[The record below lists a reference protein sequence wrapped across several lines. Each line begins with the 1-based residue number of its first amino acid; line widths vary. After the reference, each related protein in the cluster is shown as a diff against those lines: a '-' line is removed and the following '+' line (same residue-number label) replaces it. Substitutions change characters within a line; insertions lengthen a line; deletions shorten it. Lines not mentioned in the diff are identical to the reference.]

1 MNKKGLV
8 CFVDD
13 NIVGNPRYA
22 KKLFRALTSYRIRWA
37 AQSSVTIARNDELLE
52 LAARSGCM
60 ILFLGFETLSPGNLV
75 KIGKKTNIVDE
86 YEKIINKIHSYG
98 IAIHG
103 FFIFGFDED
112 DHLVFEKTVRF
123 AQKMK
128 LESAQFAWLVPYP
141 GTAQY
146 ESFHKEGRIKTKDWD
161 QYESNVV
168 FEPKLMSPEVLQKG
182 RDWVWNEFY
191 SLPSIY
197 RRLGVFR
204 HNSIP
209 LWIYNLYYH
218 WFWKRK
224 LAS

>member
-1 MNKKGLV
+1 
-8 CFVDD
+8 
-13 NIVGNPRYA
+13 VGNPGFA
-22 KKLFRALTSYRIRWA
+22 KELFRALIPYRFRWA
-37 AQSSVTIARNDELLE
+37 AQASVTISRNDDLLE
-52 LAARSGCM
+52 LAAKSGCM
-60 ILFLGFETLSPGNLV
+60 ILFIGFETLSPGNLA

-86 YEKIINKIHSYG
+86 YEMVIKKIHSYG

-112 DHLVFEKTVRF
+112 DELVFEKTVRF
-123 AQKMK
+123 AQKMQ

-141 GTAQY
+141 GTAQH
-146 ESFHKEGRIKTKDWD
+146 ESFDKAGRIITKDWA

-168 FEPKLMSPEVLQKG
+168 FEPKLMSREALQKG
-182 RDWVWNEFY
+182 RDGVWREFY

-204 HNSIP
+204 RDSIP

-218 WFWKRK
+218 WFWHRK
-224 LAS
+224 LRK